1 MVTTRT
7 VSTSEERVIGIYEGE
22 RHLAEENTFL
32 GELTRTVKKG
42 TISNAEVLFEVNTD
56 GILTVSYKDTKEDEV
71 IQQEFGRCARVI
83 SREEIAALKEAAKVH
98 KNDDLKEIDR
108 LQARNALLTIC
119 VNIRYNI
126 EKDENLLDKATRT
139 NIVDNCET
147 VMEWAQKNE
156 KEDADVYNRRLEE
169 VLLLWEESFKA
180 KYTQPKIKG
189 IFIIWFV

>member
-1 MVTTRT
+1 MVTTHK
-7 VSTSEERVIGIYEGE
+7 VSTGEGRFIGIYEGE
-22 RHLAEENTFL
+22 RHLAKENTFL
-32 GELTRTVKKG
+32 GKLTRTVKKG
-42 TISNAEVLFEVNTD
+42 TISNAEILFEVNTD

-98 KNDDLKEIDR
+98 KDDDVKEIGR
-108 LQARNALLTIC
+108 LQARNALLTTC

-126 EKDENLLDKATRT
+126 EKDENPLDQATRT
-139 NIVDNCET
+139 NIVDTSET

-180 KYTQPKIKG
+180 KYTEPKIKG
-189 IFIIWFV
+189 VIIICFV